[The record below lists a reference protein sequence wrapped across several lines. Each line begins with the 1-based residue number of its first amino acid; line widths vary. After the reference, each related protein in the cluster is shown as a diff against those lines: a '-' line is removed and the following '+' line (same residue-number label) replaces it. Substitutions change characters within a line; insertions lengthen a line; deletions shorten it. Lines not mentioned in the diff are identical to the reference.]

1 MFKVKNLFFGI
12 VLSLFLTPLDLLVTL
27 RVANVEVQKRLLTVF
42 SLAQVK
48 FQDVVIPSN
57 NRAANLRA

>member
-1 MFKVKNLFFGI
+1 MFKVKNLFFAI

-42 SLAQVK
+42 RLAQVK

-57 NRAANLRA
+57 NRAVNLRA